1 MGILLPPEYLVPLSP
16 PRRRP
21 PNWILI
27 IASLGCTMTV
37 LETNAVAVALPTIA
51 RDLQADFADIEWV
64 ISCYILSFTSLL
76 LPAGA
81 IADRD
86 HRKRQWPGHRTAY

>member
-1 MGILLPPEYLVPLSP
+1 MYLF

-51 RDLQADFADIEWV
+51 RDLQADFADIE
-64 ISCYILSFTSLL
+64 
-76 LPAGA
+76 
-81 IADRD
+81 
-86 HRKRQWPGHRTAY
+86 